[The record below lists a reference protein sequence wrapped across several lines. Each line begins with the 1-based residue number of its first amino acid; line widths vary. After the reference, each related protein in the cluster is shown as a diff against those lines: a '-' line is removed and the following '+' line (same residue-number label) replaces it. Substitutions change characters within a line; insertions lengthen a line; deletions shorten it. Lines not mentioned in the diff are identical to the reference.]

1 VFQINEEVEKLKAL
15 KLELAEE
22 SSNGNGNG
30 NEAPASGKVIL
41 KTAKG
46 TRDYQP
52 EQVSL
57 LFLTFNSQFFL

>member
-1 VFQINEEVEKLKAL
+1 VEKLKAL

-22 SSNGNGNG
+22 SANGNGNG

-57 LFLTFNSQFFL
+57 MNRFKH